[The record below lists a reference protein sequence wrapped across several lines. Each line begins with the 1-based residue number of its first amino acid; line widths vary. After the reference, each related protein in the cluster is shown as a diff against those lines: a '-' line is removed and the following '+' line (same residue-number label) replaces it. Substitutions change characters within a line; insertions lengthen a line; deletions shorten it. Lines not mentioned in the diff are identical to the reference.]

1 MQTGYGVCGLE
12 SCCCHL
18 IFRYHSFF
26 QVRISLT
33 FRQLQSVDLHVA
45 LLKRADKCYGMFGLD
60 FSHISLFLSNRFEW
74 KVFAKVSH

>member
-1 MQTGYGVCGLE
+1 M
-12 SCCCHL
+12 
-18 IFRYHSFF
+18 
-26 QVRISLT
+26 T
-33 FRQLQSVDLHVA
+33 FRQIQSVDLHVA